1 MQYNNLKS
9 KTYYFNKY
17 DLTDGYE
24 FLIDKTF
31 TYNQLKEV
39 YRDLFEQEIKQSGD
53 NETTFESWLY
63 DNLKMHLIFE
73 K

>member
-1 MQYNNLKS
+1 MQYNKPKS

-24 FLIDKTF
+24 FLTDK
-31 TYNQLKEV
+31 
-39 YRDLFEQEIKQSGD
+39 FEQEIKQSGD

>member
-1 MQYNNLKS
+1 MLYNDLKT
-9 KTYYFNKY
+9 KKYYFNKY

-24 FLIDKTF
+24 FLIDKIF
-31 TYNQLKEV
+31 DYNQLSEV
-39 YRDLFEQEIKQSGD
+39 YRDLFEPEIKLNGD